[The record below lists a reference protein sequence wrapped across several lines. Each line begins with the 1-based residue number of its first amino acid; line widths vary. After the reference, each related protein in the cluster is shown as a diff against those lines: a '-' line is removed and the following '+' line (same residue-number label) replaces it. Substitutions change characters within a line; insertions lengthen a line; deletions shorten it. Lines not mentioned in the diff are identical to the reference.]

1 MGGKSQ
7 PAPDYSGMEAIARE
21 QLAFSRQ
28 QYADILPIAQQVAGL
43 QMEAQQQQMDF
54 AAEDRA
60 RLTGLFRPLED
71 QFVAEAQAFNTEAR
85 RQELAGQAAAASAQA
100 FANTQAQQRR
110 GLAAMGVNPASGA
123 ARGADRSALLQQSAQ
138 RAAAMTGARTSA
150 RQEGRALQAAAIGM
164 GNPLATGALQAYAG
178 ATGAG
183 SAGLGSAQQPGGAYM
198 QGLGMA
204 GQTYGSMLNMQ
215 NQAFMQGQAN
225 EAGMYGALLGAGA
238 TLGGAGI
245 TKYSDRRLKEN
256 ILAVGEYEGLDLTKY
271 QFNYIGDERVF
282 EGVMADEVMEL
293 YPESVIEMDNGYFA
307 VDYQSLGIDM
317 EEIGF
322 TEGDA

>member
-1 MGGKSQ
+1 MGKKSS
-7 PAPDYSGMEAIARE
+7 PAPDYSGMESIARE
-21 QLAFSRQ
+21 QLNFSRQ
-28 QYADILPIAQQVAGL
+28 QYEDILPIAQQVAGL
-43 QMEAQQQQMDF
+43 QMSAQQQQMDF

-71 QFVAEAQAFNTEAR
+71 QFVAEAQAFNTDAR

-110 GLAAMGVNPASGA
+110 GLAAMGVNPNSGA

-183 SAGLGSAQQPGGAYM
+183 SAGLGSMQQPGGAYM

-215 NQAFMQGQAN
+215 NQAYMQGQDN
-225 EAGMYGALLGAGA
+225 QAGMFGALIGAGA
-238 TLGGAGI
+238 TMYA
-245 TKYSDRRLKEN
+245 SDRRLKEN
-256 ILAVGEYEGLDLTKY
+256 IIAVGEYPEIDLTKY
-271 QFNYIGDERVF
+271 QFNYIGDDRVF

-293 YPESVIEMDNGYFA
+293 YPQAVIEMDNGYFA
-307 VDYQSLGIDM
+307 VDYESLGIQM
-317 EEIGF
+317 EEVGA
-322 TEGDA
+322 TEESL

>member
-7 PAPDYSGMEAIARE
+7 PAPDYSGMEAVARE
-21 QLAFSRQ
+21 QLNFSRQ
-28 QYADILPIAQQVAGL
+28 QYADILPIAQEVAGL
-43 QMEAQQQQMDF
+43 QIDAQRQQMDF

-71 QFVAEAQAFNTEAR
+71 QFVAEAQAFNTDAR
-85 RQELAGQAAAASAQA
+85 RQELAGQAAAASASA

-138 RAAAMTGARTSA
+138 RAAAMTGARSSA

-183 SAGLGSAQQPGGAYM
+183 SAGLGSMQSPGQNYM
-198 QGLGMA
+198 KGLGMA
-204 GQTYGSMLNMQ
+204 GQTYGNMANMQ

-225 EAGMYGALLGAGA
+225 EAGMWGSLVGAGA
-238 TLGGAGI
+238 TLGGAAI
-245 TKYSDRRLKEN
+245 MASDRRLKEN
-256 ILAVGEYEGLDLTKY
+256 ILAVGEYEELDLTKY

-282 EGVMADEVMEL
+282 IGVMADEVMEL
-293 YPESVIEMDNGYFA
+293 YPEAVIEMDNGYFA
-307 VDYQSLGIDM
+307 VDYESLGIEM

>member
-7 PAPDYSGMEAIARE
+7 PAPDYSGMEAVARE
-21 QLAFSRQ
+21 QLNFSRQ
-28 QYADILPIAQQVAGL
+28 QYADILPIAQQIAGL
-43 QMEAQQQQMDF
+43 QIGAQEQQMAF
-54 AAEDRA
+54 AQEDRA

-138 RAAAMTGARTSA
+138 RAAAMTGARTAA
-150 RQEGRALQAAAIGM
+150 RQEGRALQAAALGM

-183 SAGLGSAQQPGGAYM
+183 SAGLGSMQSPGAAYM

-204 GQTYGSMLNMQ
+204 GQTYGNMANMQ
-215 NQAFMQGQAN
+215 NQAFMQSQSN
-225 EAGMYGALLGAGA
+225 QAGMFGSLLGAGA
-238 TLGGAGI
+238 TLGGA
-245 TKYSDRRLKEN
+245 YMMSDRRLKEN
-256 ILAVGEYEGLDLTKY
+256 ILAVGAYEELDLTKY

-282 EGVMADEVMEL
+282 IGVMADEVMEL
-293 YPESVIEMDNGYFA
+293 YPEAVIEMDNGYFA
-307 VDYQSLGIDM
+307 VDYESLGIEM

>member
-7 PAPDYSGMEAIARE
+7 PAPDYSGMESIARE

-43 QMEAQQQQMDF
+43 QIGAQEQQMAF
-54 AAEDRA
+54 AQEDRA

-215 NQAFMQGQAN
+215 NQAFMQGQGLQS
-225 EAGMYGALLGAGA
+225 EMFGSLIGAGSTLGAA
-238 TLGGAGI
+238 AI
-245 TKYSDRRLKEN
+245 SDRRLKEN
-256 ILAVGEYEGLDLTKY
+256 ILAIGEYEGLDLTKY

-307 VDYQSLGIDM
+307 VDYQSLGIEM

>member
-1 MGGKSQ
+1 MGKKSA

-21 QLAFSRQ
+21 QLSFSKQ

-43 QMEAQQQQMDF
+43 QMSAQQQQMDF

-71 QFVAEAQAFNTEAR
+71 QFVAEAQAFNTDAR

-100 FANTQAQQRR
+100 FGNLQAQQAR
-110 GLAAMGVNPASGA
+110 GLAARGVNPNSGA
-123 ARGADRSALLQQSAQ
+123 ARGADRAALLQQSAQ
-138 RAAAMTGARTSA
+138 RAAAMTGAQTAA

-183 SAGLGSAQQPGGAYM
+183 SAGLSSAQQPGGAYM

-215 NQAFMQGQAN
+215 NQAYMQGQSN
-225 EAGMYGALLGAGA
+225 EAGMIGSLIGAGA
-238 TLGGAGI
+238 TYATFG
-245 TKYSDRRLKEN
+245 SDRRLKEN
-256 ILAVGEYEGLDLTKY
+256 IIAVGEYAELDLTKY
-271 QFNYIGDERVF
+271 QFNYIGDDRVF
-282 EGVMADEVMEL
+282 EGVMADEVMER
-293 YPESVIEMDNGYFA
+293 YPEAVVEMDNGYYA
-307 VDYQSLGIDM
+307 VDYGLLGIDM
-317 EEIGF
+317 EEVGA
-322 TEGDA
+322 TEESL